1 MLDTSFPSLYTLFQP
16 MIDPASIHTPLFRS
30 RIDSPAMNAY
40 SFQKHSTLIKFSNGY
55 AISIVYGYTIYS
67 TDMNG
72 DSFAKTF
79 DQDLE
84 ANSASAVEVAI
95 LNPIGEFIN
104 FKDGQ
109 QVKACVPPDELADII
124 VWVKNLKKETA

>member
-1 MLDTSFPSLYTLFQP
+1 
-16 MIDPASIHTPLFRS
+16 
-30 RIDSPAMNAY
+30 
-40 SFQKHSTLIKFSNGY
+40 
-55 AISIVYGYTIYS
+55 
-67 TDMNG
+67 MNG

-84 ANSASAVEVAI
+84 VNSASAVEVAI